1 MLRVEGL
8 TIFAVEVFHQILL
21 LNGRHLP
28 GVNMDA
34 LAGGAINNL
43 LNLKNQLILPV
54 VRVR

>member
-1 MLRVEGL
+1 MLRVERL

-21 LNGRHLP
+21 LNGRHLA

-43 LNLKNQLILPV
+43 LNFKYQLILPL